1 MLPSLHLLSLILQKG
16 RCLFFFFLK
25 EVLKRFF
32 QTVKLP
38 LKQAE
43 ETNLVRGRSMW
54 GLTVLPNMLS
64 MLLYIA
70 DIHYVAW
77 FLGQICRLDLNM
89 GVISY
94 FILSAMFNM
103 LRQCWINTLYKYSRH
118 ETLLCFVFLT
128 VILKDCY
135 STSS

>member
-43 ETNLVRGRSMW
+43 ETNLVRGRSM
-54 GLTVLPNMLS
+54 
-64 MLLYIA
+64 
-70 DIHYVAW
+70 
-77 FLGQICRLDLNM
+77 
-89 GVISY
+89 
-94 FILSAMFNM
+94 
-103 LRQCWINTLYKYSRH
+103 
-118 ETLLCFVFLT
+118 
-128 VILKDCY
+128 
-135 STSS
+135 